1 MFCLQKEV
9 SKQSERVPFIFIVS
23 VKLTKQCS
31 FSHAYKKN
39 CKWRMHMCLPF
50 CGCNATP
57 SQTSPSPPMV
67 RLIGQITCR
76 QACALFGGSLPNFR
90 SQGGEFLLCGCKKIV
105 LENVYHFFC
114 TILPYA
120 LLSYLYFKGN
130 FASLSSFKRYGKMN
144 YIV

>member
-90 SQGGEFLLCGCKKIV
+90 SQGGVFLLCGCKKIV
-105 LENVYHFFC
+105 LENVYHFFFVQYCRTHYYHIC
-114 TILPYA
+114 TSKAIL
-120 LLSYLYFKGN
+120 LLSL
-130 FASLSSFKRYGKMN
+130 LSRDMER
-144 YIV
+144 